1 MVEPDVHGK
10 YVYSTL
16 ALGKEREIVKEE
28 TDRKKQYA
36 VMYMCSYSCELELVT
51 GPTCVQ
57 YSKHYADILELNF
70 RAHGNSTV
78 NLYRS
83 HGVRV
88 SA

>member
-51 GPTCVQ
+51 GPIYK
-57 YSKHYADILELNF
+57 YSKHYADIWNLISELM
-70 RAHGNSTV
+70 GTQ
-78 NLYRS
+78 L
-83 HGVRV
+83 
-88 SA
+88 